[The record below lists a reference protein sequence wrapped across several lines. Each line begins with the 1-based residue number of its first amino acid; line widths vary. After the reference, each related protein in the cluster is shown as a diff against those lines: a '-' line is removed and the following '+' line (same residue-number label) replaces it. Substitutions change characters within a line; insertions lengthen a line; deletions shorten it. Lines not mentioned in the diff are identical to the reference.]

1 LLKYNYCDLQA
12 NGRLLAAFPKE
23 LVLAVAGF
31 ALLVTIGGGL
41 ATAMKEDGNDV
52 GTREAALVTFLVT
65 LSGLTLWGVG
75 SAFFGGGGGDDC
87 PCRYEE

>member
-1 LLKYNYCDLQA
+1 
-12 NGRLLAAFPKE
+12 
-23 LVLAVAGF
+23 VLAVAGF
-31 ALLVTIGGGL
+31 ALLGTISGGL

-75 SAFFGGGGGDDC
+75 SAFWGVVAGVIVLTSIKTK
-87 PCRYEE
+87 